1 MEINAP
7 YVKYEVYPNTE
18 WVVDFE
24 SGMNNEPRDNMDAI
38 AQDFKFALGTE
49 RYKYPIMGKNFGV
62 TLDDLIGQD
71 QMFIEAEIK
80 DRISDCLS
88 IDDRVESIDG
98 WKFTAL
104 EDNGLLVEFTIHCY
118 MGDVPMEV
126 KIGQ

>member
-49 RYKYPIMGKNFGV
+49 RYKYPIMGKNYGV

-71 QMFIEAEIK
+71 QMYIEAEIK

>member
-1 MEINAP
+1 MELTTP
-7 YVKYEVYPNTE
+7 YVKYESYPSTE

-24 SGMNNEPRDNMDAI
+24 TGMNNEPLDNMDAI

-62 TLDDLIGQD
+62 TLDDLIGRD
-71 QMFIEAEIK
+71 DMFIESEIK
-80 DRISDCLS
+80 NRIEDCLS
-88 IDDRVESIDG
+88 IDDRVESIDS
-98 WKFTAL
+98 WKFTRL

-118 MGDVPMEV
+118 QGNVPMEV

>member
-71 QMFIEAEIK
+71 QMYIEAEIK